1 MTEDK
6 DKYIEELKQSLLYK
20 TITAWD
26 NNSLTLSDGTKVT
39 IECSDYDC
47 CAWAGG
53 EFKDVTLD
61 AIVTDVTI
69 GEITTFGDP
78 CDMTTNNVTTNN
90 VTITVYHNQ
99 NPIALAECYADN
111 GNGGYYYSVCSLV
124 VNGVNHP
131 VVSA

>member
-6 DKYIEELKQSLLYK
+6 NKYIEELKQSLLYK

-39 IECSDYDC
+39 IECTNNEC

-78 CDMTTNNVTTNN
+78 CDMTTNK

>member
-6 DKYIEELKQSLLYK
+6 NKYIEELKQSLLYK

-78 CDMTTNNVTTNN
+78 CDMTTNNVT
-90 VTITVYHNQ
+90 ITVYHNQ

>member
-1 MTEDK
+1 MTEEN
-6 DKYIEELKQSLLYK
+6 KYIEELKQSLLYK

-26 NNSLTLSDGTKVT
+26 NNSLTLSDGTKVA
-39 IECSDYDC
+39 IECTDNDC

-61 AIVTDVTI
+61 AIITDVSI

-78 CDMTTNNVTTNN
+78 CDMTTNN

>member
-39 IECSDYDC
+39 IECTDNDC

-78 CDMTTNNVTTNN
+78 CDMTTNK

>member
-20 TITAWD
+20 TIAAWD
-26 NNSLTLSDGTKVT
+26 NNSLTLSDGTRVT
-39 IECSDYDC
+39 IECTDNDC

-69 GEITTFGDP
+69 GEITTYGDP
-78 CDMTTNNVTTNN
+78 YDMTTNN

-99 NPIALAECYADN
+99 NQIALAECYADN

>member
-6 DKYIEELKQSLLYK
+6 NKYIEELRQSLLYK

-39 IECSDYDC
+39 IECTDNDC

-78 CDMTTNNVTTNN
+78 CDMTTNE

-124 VNGVNHP
+124 VNGVQHP

>member
-6 DKYIEELKQSLLYK
+6 NKYVEELKQRLLYK
-20 TITAWD
+20 TITTWD
-26 NNSLTLSDGTKVT
+26 NNSLTLNDGTKVT
-39 IECSDYDC
+39 IECTDNDC

-53 EFKDVTLD
+53 EFKDVTLV

-78 CDMTTNNVTTNN
+78 HDMTTNE

>member
-6 DKYIEELKQSLLYK
+6 NKYIEELKQGLLYK

-39 IECSDYDC
+39 IECTDNDC

-53 EFKDVTLD
+53 EFKDVNLD
-61 AIVTDVTI
+61 AAITDVKI
-69 GEITTFGDP
+69 GDITTYGDP
-78 CDMTTNNVTTNN
+78 YDMTTNN

-124 VNGVNHP
+124 VNGVQHP

>member
-6 DKYIEELKQSLLYK
+6 NKYIEELKQSLLYK

-39 IECSDYDC
+39 IECTDNDC

-69 GEITTFGDP
+69 GEITTHGDP
-78 CDMTTNNVTTNN
+78 HDMTTNE

>member
-6 DKYIEELKQSLLYK
+6 NKYVEELKQRLLYK
-20 TITAWD
+20 TITTWD
-26 NNSLTLSDGTKVT
+26 NNSLTLNDGTKVI
-39 IECSDYDC
+39 IECTDNDC

-78 CDMTTNNVTTNN
+78 CDMTTNN

>member
-6 DKYIEELKQSLLYK
+6 NKYIEELKQGLLYK

-39 IECSDYDC
+39 IECTNNEC

-61 AIVTDVTI
+61 AIITDVSI

-78 CDMTTNNVTTNN
+78 CDMTTNN

-131 VVSA
+131 VLSA

>member
-6 DKYIEELKQSLLYK
+6 NKYIEELKQSLLYK
-20 TITAWD
+20 TITTWD
-26 NNSLTLSDGTKVT
+26 NNSLTLNDGTKVT
-39 IECSDYDC
+39 IECTDNDC

-61 AIVTDVTI
+61 AIITDVSI

-78 CDMTTNNVTTNN
+78 CDMTTNNVT
-90 VTITVYHNQ
+90 ITVYHNQ
-99 NPIALAECYADN
+99 NQIALAECYADN

>member
-1 MTEDK
+1 MTEEN
-6 DKYIEELKQSLLYK
+6 KYIEELKQSLLYK
-20 TITAWD
+20 TITTWD
-26 NNSLTLSDGTKVT
+26 NNSLTLNDGTKVT
-39 IECSDYDC
+39 IECTDNDC

-61 AIVTDVTI
+61 AAITDVSI
-69 GEITTFGDP
+69 GEITTCGDP
-78 CDMTTNNVTTNN
+78 CDMTTNN

>member
-26 NNSLTLSDGTKVT
+26 NNYLTLSDGTKVT
-39 IECSDYDC
+39 IECTNSEC

-61 AIVTDVTI
+61 AIITDVTT
-69 GEITTFGDP
+69 GDITTHGDSW
-78 CDMTTNNVTTNN
+78 DMTTNN

>member
-6 DKYIEELKQSLLYK
+6 NKYIEELKQSLLYK

-26 NNSLTLSDGTKVT
+26 NNSLTLSDGTKVI
-39 IECSDYDC
+39 IECTDNDC
-47 CAWAGG
+47 CAWADG

-78 CDMTTNNVTTNN
+78 RDMTTNK

>member
-26 NNSLTLSDGTKVT
+26 NNSLTLSDGTKVI
-39 IECSDYDC
+39 IECTDNDC

-69 GEITTFGDP
+69 GGITTFVDP
-78 CDMTTNNVTTNN
+78 CDMTTNK

>member
-6 DKYIEELKQSLLYK
+6 NKYIEELKQSLLYK

-26 NNSLTLSDGTKVT
+26 NNSLTLSDGIKVT
-39 IECSDYDC
+39 IECTNNEC

-53 EFKDVTLD
+53 EFKGVMLD
-61 AIVTDVTI
+61 AIITDVSI
-69 GEITTFGDP
+69 GEITTYVDP
-78 CDMTTNNVTTNN
+78 CDMTTNK

-99 NPIALAECYADN
+99 NPITLAECYADN

>member
-6 DKYIEELKQSLLYK
+6 DKHIEELKQSLLYK

-26 NNSLTLSDGTKVT
+26 NNSLTLSDGTKVI
-39 IECSDYDC
+39 IECTDNDC

-78 CDMTTNNVTTNN
+78 HDMTTNE

>member
-6 DKYIEELKQSLLYK
+6 NKYVEELKQSLLYK
-20 TITAWD
+20 TITTWD

-39 IECSDYDC
+39 IECTDNDC

-53 EFKDVTLD
+53 EFEGVILD
-61 AIVTDVTI
+61 AIITDVSI
-69 GEITTFGDP
+69 GEITTYVDHFG
-78 CDMTTNNVTTNN
+78 MTTNK

-99 NPIALAECYADN
+99 NPITLAECYADN

-131 VVSA
+131 VASA

>member
-6 DKYIEELKQSLLYK
+6 NKYIEELKQSLLYK

-39 IECSDYDC
+39 IECTDNDC
-47 CAWAGG
+47 CAWADG

-69 GEITTFGDP
+69 GEITTFGDTW
-78 CDMTTNNVTTNN
+78 DMTTNN

>member
-6 DKYIEELKQSLLYK
+6 NKYIEELKQSLLYK

-26 NNSLTLSDGTKVT
+26 SNYLTLSDGTKVT
-39 IECSDYDC
+39 IECTNNEC

-53 EFKDVTLD
+53 EFKGVMLD
-61 AIVTDVTI
+61 AIITDVSI
-69 GEITTFGDP
+69 GEITTYVDP
-78 CDMTTNNVTTNN
+78 CDMTTNK

-99 NPIALAECYADN
+99 NPITLAECYADN

>member
-6 DKYIEELKQSLLYK
+6 NKYIEELKQSLLYK

-39 IECSDYDC
+39 IECTNNEC

-69 GEITTFGDP
+69 GEITTYGDP
-78 CDMTTNNVTTNN
+78 CDMTTNE

>member
-6 DKYIEELKQSLLYK
+6 NKYIEELKQSLLYK
-20 TITAWD
+20 TITTWD
-26 NNSLTLSDGTKVT
+26 NNSLTLSDGTRVT
-39 IECSDYDC
+39 IECTDNDC

-78 CDMTTNNVTTNN
+78 HDMTTNE

>member
-6 DKYIEELKQSLLYK
+6 DKHIEELKQSLLYK
-20 TITAWD
+20 AITAWD
-26 NNSLTLSDGTKVT
+26 NNSLTLSDGTRVT
-39 IECSDYDC
+39 IECTNNEC

-69 GEITTFGDP
+69 GDITTFGDP
-78 CDMTTNNVTTNN
+78 HDMTTNK

-131 VVSA
+131 ILSA

>member
-26 NNSLTLSDGTKVT
+26 NNSLTLSDGTKVI
-39 IECSDYDC
+39 IECTDNDC

-69 GEITTFGDP
+69 GEITTHGDP
-78 CDMTTNNVTTNN
+78 CDMTTNN

>member
-26 NNSLTLSDGTKVT
+26 NNSLTLSDGTKVI
-39 IECSDYDC
+39 IECTDNDC

-78 CDMTTNNVTTNN
+78 CDMTTNK

>member
-20 TITAWD
+20 TITTWD
-26 NNSLTLSDGTKVT
+26 NNSLTLSDGTRVT
-39 IECSDYDC
+39 IECTDNDC

-78 CDMTTNNVTTNN
+78 CDMTTNN

>member
-6 DKYIEELKQSLLYK
+6 NKYIEELKQSLLYK

-26 NNSLTLSDGTKVT
+26 NNSLTLSDGTKVI
-39 IECSDYDC
+39 IECTDNDC

-69 GEITTFGDP
+69 GKITTFGDP
-78 CDMTTNNVTTNN
+78 CDMTTNK
-90 VTITVYHNQ
+90 VTITIYHNQ

>member
-1 MTEDK
+1 MTEEN
-6 DKYIEELKQSLLYK
+6 KYIEELKQSLLYK
-20 TITAWD
+20 TITTWD
-26 NNSLTLSDGTKVT
+26 NNSLTLNDGTKVT
-39 IECSDYDC
+39 IECTDNDC

-61 AIVTDVTI
+61 AIITDVSI

-78 CDMTTNNVTTNN
+78 CDMTTNN

>member
-26 NNSLTLSDGTKVT
+26 NNSLTLSDGTKVI
-39 IECSDYDC
+39 IECTDNDC

-61 AIVTDVTI
+61 AIVTDVSI
-69 GEITTFGDP
+69 GEITTHGDP
-78 CDMTTNNVTTNN
+78 CDMTTNK

>member
-6 DKYIEELKQSLLYK
+6 NKYIEELKQSLLYK
-20 TITAWD
+20 TITVWD

-39 IECSDYDC
+39 IECTDNDC

-53 EFKDVTLD
+53 EFKGVILD
-61 AIVTDVTI
+61 AIITDVSI
-69 GEITTFGDP
+69 GEITTYGDTY
-78 CDMTTNNVTTNN
+78 DMTTNN

>member
-6 DKYIEELKQSLLYK
+6 NKYIEELKQSLLYK

-26 NNSLTLSDGTKVT
+26 NNSLTLSDGTKVI
-39 IECSDYDC
+39 IECTDNDC

-78 CDMTTNNVTTNN
+78 HDMTTNE

>member
-78 CDMTTNNVTTNN
+78 RDMTTNK

>member
-6 DKYIEELKQSLLYK
+6 NKYIEELKQSLLYK

-39 IECSDYDC
+39 IECTNNEC

-53 EFKDVTLD
+53 EFEDVTLD

-78 CDMTTNNVTTNN
+78 CDMTTNN

>member
-39 IECSDYDC
+39 IECTDNDC

-69 GEITTFGDP
+69 GEITTHGDHF
-78 CDMTTNNVTTNN
+78 DMTTNN

>member
-6 DKYIEELKQSLLYK
+6 NKYVEELKQRLLYK
-20 TITAWD
+20 TITTWD
-26 NNSLTLSDGTKVT
+26 NNSLTLNDGTKVT
-39 IECSDYDC
+39 IECTDNDC

-78 CDMTTNNVTTNN
+78 CDMTTNN

>member
-26 NNSLTLSDGTKVT
+26 NNSLTLSDGTKVI
-39 IECSDYDC
+39 IECTDNEC

-61 AIVTDVTI
+61 AIITDVTT
-69 GEITTFGDP
+69 GDITTHGDSWG
-78 CDMTTNNVTTNN
+78 MTTNE

-99 NPIALAECYADN
+99 NPIALAKCYADN

>member
-6 DKYIEELKQSLLYK
+6 YVEELKQSLLYK

-26 NNSLTLSDGTKVT
+26 NNSLTLSDGTRVT
-39 IECSDYDC
+39 IECTDNDC

-53 EFKDVTLD
+53 EFKGAILD
-61 AIVTDVTI
+61 AIITDVSI
-69 GEITTFGDP
+69 GEITTYGDP
-78 CDMTTNNVTTNN
+78 CDMTTNN

>member
-6 DKYIEELKQSLLYK
+6 NKYIEELKQSLLYK
-20 TITAWD
+20 TITTWD
-26 NNSLTLSDGTKVT
+26 NNSLTLSDGTRVT
-39 IECSDYDC
+39 IECTDNDC

-69 GEITTFGDP
+69 GEITTHGDP
-78 CDMTTNNVTTNN
+78 YDMTTNN

-124 VNGVNHP
+124 VNGVQHP

>member
-6 DKYIEELKQSLLYK
+6 NKYIEELKQSLLYK

-39 IECSDYDC
+39 IECTNNDC

-53 EFKDVTLD
+53 EFKNVTLD

-78 CDMTTNNVTTNN
+78 HDMTTNE

-131 VVSA
+131 VLSA